1 MEERKQEKEEKVS
14 TTLIALFVTTVFV
27 TTVFEYLIYCGLLK
41 LITLCFNLAFTWKW
55 ATGVFCIIMV
65 LKSIFKQSND

>member
-14 TTLIALFVTTVFV
+14 TTVITIIVAVA
-27 TTVFEYLIYCGLLK
+27 FEYLIYCGLLK
-41 LITLCFNLAFTWKW
+41 LITLCFNLSFTWKW
-55 ATGVFCIIMV
+55 ATGVFFIIMV

>member
-1 MEERKQEKEEKVS
+1 MEERKQEKEEKILITV
-14 TTLIALFVTTVFV
+14 IALIVTWAV
-27 TTVFEYLIYCGLLK
+27 EYLIYCGLLK

-55 ATGVFCIIMV
+55 ATGVFFIIMV

>member
-14 TTLIALFVTTVFV
+14 TTVITLILTVA
-27 TTVFEYLIYCGLLK
+27 FEYLIYCGLLK

-55 ATGVFCIIMV
+55 ATGVFFIIMV

>member
-14 TTLIALFVTTVFV
+14 TTVIALFV

-55 ATGVFCIIMV
+55 ATGVFCIIMI
-65 LKSIFKQSND
+65 LKSIFKQSDD

>member
-14 TTLIALFVTTVFV
+14 TTVITIIVATAV
-27 TTVFEYLIYCGLLK
+27 EYLCYCGLLK

>member
-14 TTLIALFVTTVFV
+14 TTVITIIVTAA
-27 TTVFEYLIYCGLLK
+27 FEYLIYCGLLK

-55 ATGVFCIIMV
+55 ATGVFCIIMI
-65 LKSIFKQSND
+65 LKTIFKPSND

>member
-14 TTLIALFVTTVFV
+14 TTVIALIVTVA
-27 TTVFEYLIYCGLLK
+27 FEYLIYCGLLK

-55 ATGVFCIIMV
+55 ATGVFLIIMV
-65 LKSIFKQSND
+65 LKSIFIQSND

>member
-14 TTLIALFVTTVFV
+14 TTVITLFVTTA
-27 TTVFEYLIYCGLLK
+27 FEYLIYCGLLK

-55 ATGVFCIIMV
+55 ATGVFFIIMV

>member
-14 TTLIALFVTTVFV
+14 TIVITLIITVAV
-27 TTVFEYLIYCGLLK
+27 EYLIYCGLLK

-55 ATGVFCIIMV
+55 ATGVFFIIMV
-65 LKSIFKQSND
+65 LKSIFNQSND

>member
-14 TTLIALFVTTVFV
+14 TIVIMLIVTAVFD
-27 TTVFEYLIYCGLLK
+27 YLGYCGLLK

-55 ATGVFCIIMV
+55 ATGVFLIIIV

>member
-14 TTLIALFVTTVFV
+14 TAVIEIIVTLI
-27 TTVFEYLIYCGLLK
+27 FEYLIYCGLLK

-55 ATGVFCIIMV
+55 ATGVFLIIMV
-65 LKSIFKQSND
+65 LKTIFKQSGD

>member
-14 TTLIALFVTTVFV
+14 TTVITIIFTVA
-27 TTVFEYLIYCGLLK
+27 FEYLIYCGLLK